1 MHGMLPESL
10 PLSRGPGVAIPAS
23 LLPSDIAPR
32 LRPLSST
39 GITRRLQYY
48 EPLRHPAG
56 PACPFRDAGW
66 CVHTTE
72 TGLPVLHPSPS
83 YMRAAANT
91 PAEPA
96 GASVARFPADGSLPR
111 ITAGSASALPFSR
124 PARRSLA
131 LRPACSLNRPWRP
144 FSSECFRRCRY
155 LLRPLR
161 LLPAGATV
169 AGRDSH
175 PLRNDAFPRR
185 TWSQGLARRPHVTFP
200 APAPRTRRA
209 DFRHRALQRD
219 HAPRTRIAGAN
230 RIRR

>member
-1 MHGMLPESL
+1 MNPDIVCKCCTAPALRTVASTASSPYGSVPSLMHGMLPESL
-10 PLSRGPGVAIPAS
+10 LLSRGPGVATPAS
-23 LLPSDIAPR
+23 LLPSDIAPC

-56 PACPFRDAGW
+56 PACPSRDSGW
-66 CVHTTE
+66 CVHTTDRASR
-72 TGLPVLHPSPS
+72 VASIPS

-96 GASVARFPADGSLPR
+96 GASVARFPADGGLPR

-169 AGRDSH
+169 GRRDSH

-185 TWSQGLARRPHVTFP
+185 TVNSG
-200 APAPRTRRA
+200 
-209 DFRHRALQRD
+209 
-219 HAPRTRIAGAN
+219 
-230 RIRR
+230 